1 MRRCWVLI
9 TLGLWFSLPA
19 VPAAGQ
25 GSGGLAE
32 LIQAYRSKP
41 SPAARAALLKY
52 AEAHPEG
59 EEGALALL
67 ALGAGEAEGEDASKA
82 AVWLREA
89 KQRLPALADYAA
101 YHLARALMERERHAE
116 AITELEWVLNFDPR
130 SPHQLQAILRAGE
143 IYLESGNP
151 RLGVE
156 LMRRYAG
163 LLPAPE
169 GLAIKARLEEAAGM
183 LSAAAATW
191 QEVYY
196 GYPVSR
202 EAQQASV
209 ALRRLKARLRSRYP
223 PVTAEAMFRRVD
235 KLIRARRHL
244 TARRELQEMTTSLG
258 GADRDRARVWLGK
271 ARHIRRH
278 DTVAYRWL
286 KSLKVSDPEADAER
300 LYYLLAAARR
310 LGRKS
315 EVVRIVREL
324 DKKHPHS
331 EWRLEALVSAG
342 NMYLLE
348 NDHERFLP
356 FYRACAEDFPES
368 ARAPYCHWKIA
379 WSHYIRRRPEAAELL
394 RLHVKRYP
402 GSNKAPAALY
412 FLGRLAERSGNK
424 AAAAAW
430 YHEAAHQYPNWYY
443 GFLAQDRLEALG
455 AAGGDGEAAAE
466 VHEFLATVEFPVRRH
481 RKNFD
486 PTPLTET
493 RLRRGRLLLK
503 AGLRSWGE
511 RELRWGARTGAQGPI
526 LAMELARAAA
536 AAGRYGQSIRFIK
549 ALAPGYLSMALE
561 DAPEEFWRLA
571 FPLPYQSI
579 LEKYARRRNLDVYFL
594 AALIRQESEFDTR
607 AVSRARARGLTQI
620 LPSTGRLLAR
630 KLRIRG
636 YRTSYLYQPEINV
649 NMGTYYLR
657 SLIDDLDG
665 HTEAAL
671 ASYNAGRTRVRRWLR
686 WAEFGEPA
694 EFVET
699 IPFTETRTYVQ
710 TVLRNTE
717 IYRRLYGAERRAAV
731 RRRGG

>member
-1 MRRCWVLI
+1 MRRCLVPTI
-9 TLGLWFSLPA
+9 LGLWLSLCAPRAFGRPA
-19 VPAAGQ
+19 
-25 GSGGLAE
+25 GGAAE
-32 LIQAYRSKP
+32 LIQSYRSKP
-41 SPAARAALLKY
+41 SPTTRAALVQF
-52 AEAHPEG
+52 AESHPSG

-67 ALGAGEAEGEDASKA
+67 ALGAAEADGGDPAKA
-82 AVWLREA
+82 EAWLREA
-89 KQRLPALADYAA
+89 KKRLPLVADYAA
-101 YHLARALMERERHAE
+101 YHLSRALAAQDRHRE
-116 AITELEWVLNFDPR
+116 AIAELEWVLNFDPR
-130 SPHQLQAILRAGE
+130 SPYQLPAILRAGE
-143 IYLESGNP
+143 VYLDSGNP
-151 RLGVE
+151 ALGVR

-169 GLAIKARLEEAAGM
+169 GLAIQARLEQAAGM

-196 GYPVSR
+196 GYPTSAEAR
-202 EAQQASV
+202 EASK
-209 ALRRLKARLRSRYP
+209 ALARLKTRLRSRYP
-223 PVTAEAMFRRVD
+223 PVTAAAMFRRVD
-235 KLIRARRHL
+235 KLIQARRHL
-244 TARRELQEMTTSLG
+244 TARRELQRMTTMLG

-271 ARHIRRH
+271 ARHVRHH

-286 KSLKVSDPEADAER
+286 KSLKVGDAEADAER

-315 EVVRIVREL
+315 EVVRIAREL
-324 DKKHPHS
+324 GRKYPHS

-356 FYRACAEDFPES
+356 FFRACAEEFPES
-368 ARAPYCHWKIA
+368 SRASYCHWKIA
-379 WSHYIRRRPEAAELL
+379 WSHYIRRRPEAARLL
-394 RLHVKRYP
+394 RLHVERYP
-402 GSNKAPAALY
+402 ASKKAPAALY
-412 FLGRLAERSGNK
+412 FLGRLAEDSGNR

-430 YHEAAHQYPNWYY
+430 YREAAHQYPNWYY
-443 GFLAQDRLEALG
+443 GFLAQDRLQALG
-455 AAGGDGEAAAE
+455 KTGGDGEAAAE
-466 VHEFLATVEFPVRRH
+466 VSRFLSRIEFPLRRH
-481 RKNFD
+481 RKNFT
-486 PTPLTET
+486 PTALTQT
-493 RLRRGRLLLK
+493 RLRRARLLLA
-503 AGLRSWGE
+503 AGFQSWGE

-536 AAGRYGQSIRFIK
+536 AAGRYGESIRFIK

-571 FPLPYQSI
+571 FPLPYRSI
-579 LEKYARRRNLDVYFL
+579 LEKYARRRKLDLYFL
-594 AALIRQESEFDTR
+594 AALIRQESEFDAR

-630 KLRIRG
+630 KLRIRH
-636 YRTSYLYQPEINV
+636 YRTSHLYRPEINV

-665 HTEAAL
+665 HTAAAL
-671 ASYNAGRTRVRRWLR
+671 ASYNAGRNRVKRWLA
-686 WAEFGEPA
+686 WAEFREPA

-699 IPFTETRTYVQ
+699 IPFTETRSYVQ

-717 IYRRLYGAERRAAV
+717 IYRRLYGARERAALK
-731 RRRGG
+731 RPSS